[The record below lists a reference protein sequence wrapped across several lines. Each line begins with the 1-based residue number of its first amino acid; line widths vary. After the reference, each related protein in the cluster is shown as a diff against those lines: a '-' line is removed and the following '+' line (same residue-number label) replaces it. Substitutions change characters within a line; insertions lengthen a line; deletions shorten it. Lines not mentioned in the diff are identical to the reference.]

1 MILNGLERF
10 GKCRE
15 SELSETCFAVSQNRV
30 RLIIDTRRQKAA
42 TTLESNRTYSGIK
55 GWLVSNFLLKESNYF
70 VSIEKT
76 APFIKTLTLK
86 NRARRVKVILM
97 DGFSDVDDR
106 IAILLTSFGC
116 WCLTLMYKDSGRC
129 RRK

>member
-55 GWLVSNFLLKESNYF
+55 GWFVSNFFFSKKSNYF

-76 APFIKTLTLK
+76 APCIKTLTK
-86 NRARRVKVILM
+86 NLRHEE
-97 DGFSDVDDR
+97 
-106 IAILLTSFGC
+106 
-116 WCLTLMYKDSGRC
+116 
-129 RRK
+129 

>member
-55 GWLVSNFLLKESNYF
+55 GWF
-70 VSIEKT
+70 VSKFFAENQDYFFPI
-76 APFIKTLTLK
+76 LK
-86 NRARRVKVILM
+86 NAASWI
-97 DGFSDVDDR
+97 SE
-106 IAILLTSFGC
+106 
-116 WCLTLMYKDSGRC
+116 
-129 RRK
+129 

>member
-55 GWLVSNFLLKESNYF
+55 GWFVSNLF
-70 VSIEKT
+70 VRT
-76 APFIKTLTLK
+76 K
-86 NRARRVKVILM
+86 N
-97 DGFSDVDDR
+97 
-106 IAILLTSFGC
+106 SF
-116 WCLTLMYKDSGRC
+116 D
-129 RRK
+129 